1 MAPPCCEDALI
12 EARTIPALRASML
25 AMLIAVCVAGAAD
38 AADSAGAQAQER
50 AVPEAEGAEETP
62 ARRGVGTA
70 TLSWDA
76 PTTRSDGQCLDG
88 LAGFVVRWGNAP
100 EALRFSRTVTVDEA
114 QCVITTRR
122 SSCGPIRR
130 CSYTVRDLEPGEWHF
145 SVSAFDGN
153 RRMSAP
159 SGTVQKTIGADGR

>member
-1 MAPPCCEDALI
+1 MLS
-12 EARTIPALRASML
+12 ALRAPTL
-25 AMLIAVCVAGAAD
+25 AMLIAVSLAGAAG
-38 AADSAGAQAQER
+38 AAESAGAEAQGSAAPDAER
-50 AVPEAEGAEETP
+50 AEEAPDRQA
-62 ARRGVGTA
+62 VGTA

-76 PTTRSDGQCLDG
+76 PTTRADGQCLDG

-100 EALRFSRTVTVDEA
+100 EELRFSRTVSVDEA
-114 QCVITTRR
+114 QCVTTTRR

-130 CSYTVRDLEPGEWHF
+130 CSYTVRNLEPGEWHF

-159 SGTVQKTIGADGR
+159 SGTVRKTIGSDGR